1 MRPPHVSSRTP
12 LLKAKEAGFFSLA
25 AKNGVEFADRLLEE
39 GILPLFTEPS
49 LTPSTDNPYH
59 ASASSCSSSLESS
72 MALTFDDELDFRQ
85 KFNLATALAEWDKPE
100 EELAESGPEDDEA
113 SEELKV

>member
-1 MRPPHVSSRTP
+1 M
-12 LLKAKEAGFFSLA
+12 
-25 AKNGVEFADRLLEE
+25 
-39 GILPLFTEPS
+39 
-49 LTPSTDNPYH
+49 
-59 ASASSCSSSLESS
+59 
-72 MALTFDDELDFRQ
+72 TFDDELDFRQ

>member
-1 MRPPHVSSRTP
+1 
-12 LLKAKEAGFFSLA
+12 
-25 AKNGVEFADRLLEE
+25 
-39 GILPLFTEPS
+39 
-49 LTPSTDNPYH
+49 
-59 ASASSCSSSLESS
+59 

-113 SEELKV
+113 SEELKVRYYFVNYYWCCCDCCVDNVV